1 MDDLNSFILTWAF
14 IFGITQLMGFL
25 IDLIKWAVRRKH
37 PAYIR
42 KSEDVKYPQ
51 YLTVNVWFDSHRFHG
66 FKEITY
72 IRKEDNKYKRYIK
85 RSVGGWI
92 GIILLDILLLLV
104 IFWYPIFV
112 FLFVPN
118 YPDPEL
124 PIGYSVVVSLL
135 FLHIYLT
142 GIDTIARIELNKYLK
157 AQSK

>member
-1 MDDLNSFILTWAF
+1 MESGVNRIINLRI
-14 IFGITQLMGFL
+14 
-25 IDLIKWAVRRKH
+25 
-37 PAYIR
+37 YR
-42 KSEDVKYPQ
+42 KS
-51 YLTVNVWFDSHRFHG
+51 
-66 FKEITY
+66 I
-72 IRKEDNKYKRYIK
+72 IRPHYYADARYIK
-85 RSVGGWI
+85 HSVGGWI

-135 FLHIYLT
+135 FLHNHFI
-142 GIDTIARIELNKYLK
+142 GIDTFARIELNKYLK